1 METAAASCM
10 PIIYGQLSRNV
21 DKTCLVDNHYKNI
34 QRGIV
39 MVVTATASVTGTMG
53 TQRVH
58 VYLQN
63 YGRYRQIKGIF
74 DPLFEVFSVVLL

>member
-39 MVVTATASVTGTMG
+39 MVVAATASVTGTMG

-58 VYLQN
+58 VYLHN
-63 YGRYRQIKGIF
+63 YGRYRQIKAIF
-74 DPLFEVFSVVLL
+74 DPFFDVFFL